1 MERTRKGGAPLNKTL
16 AVMRDI
22 DKELDAVEKVLAA
35 EDATVG
41 PISKTVIWPI
51 VKRVLA
57 WAVIAL
63 ALFFVLRAF
72 WK

>member
-1 MERTRKGGAPLNKTL
+1 
-16 AVMRDI
+16 MRDI
-22 DKELDAVEKVLAA
+22 DKELDAVEKALAA
-35 EDATVG
+35 ENATVG

-51 VKRVLA
+51 AKRVLL

-63 ALFFVLRAF
+63 VLFFVLRAF